1 MLPGNWKLERR
12 KDLVDAANGSTT
24 DESDGAARQRV
35 ELVEEPDEPRFDF
48 DGARRFDEAK
58 KSPIDV
64 EEEGPVGCKVG
75 NHYSCLGDS

>member
-35 ELVEEPDEPRFDF
+35 ELVEEPDERRFDF